1 MHAAYV
7 KAETDESSTTAS
19 TPHEER
25 RLDLLDYIFDVSDD
39 DLDAVAG
46 VNFTEV
52 KKTIFSMRAIGCR
65 C

>member
-7 KAETDESSTTAS
+7 KAETDESGTTAS
-19 TPHEER
+19 THQEER

-39 DLDAVAG
+39 DLEAVAG

-52 KKTIFSMRAIGCR
+52 KKTIFSMHAMGCR